1 MLTLGCRCEGFKVK
15 PKAKGTF
22 ICPANKTSLSTNTEI
37 NVRLCENLMSKS
49 NGDKKNLIQYVDNGQ
64 KNGRNTNNSVKN
76 IPNSNSGSG
85 Y

>member
-1 MLTLGCRCEGFKVK
+1 
-15 PKAKGTF
+15 
-22 ICPANKTSLSTNTEI
+22 
-37 NVRLCENLMSKS
+37 MSKS

-76 IPNSNSGSG
+76 IRSNSGSG